1 MASRLAALVL
11 LLATPTTHALAAA
24 KRRKPSKPKTSEPD
38 YVDIQDGDVAWQCES
53 VVATLK
59 SGGVGVIPTDTGYA
73 FCARVNEKDAV
84 RRLLD
89 IKGADSGKK
98 PLALLC
104 RDLAAI
110 DQYTRYQS
118 RTIFKVLKK
127 ALPGPYTFVLPAS
140 EHLPRVLLKNG
151 KRQWKR
157 NTVGVRVPAD
167 AVCAAILEAL
177 DGEPLFCSSVP
188 VSEDGDQLVCHG
200 PLDVEGSWCSLVDFV
215 VDAGELAGAHALGVV
230 VGDGDRVRLLQYAPL
245 GSDTDRGG
253 QRLLARADF
262 NFATFL
268 EDI

>member
-1 MASRLAALVL
+1 MARRPRLSALVL
-11 LLATPTTHALAAA
+11 LLATTSSHALAAA

-53 VVATLK
+53 VVQTLK

-200 PLDVEGSWCSLVDFV
+200 PLDEDGSWCSLVDFV
-215 VDAGELAGAHALGVV
+215 VDAGPRPIEGSTIYDLAADDGPVLVRERLGPPIPELDLVV
-230 VGDGDRVRLLQYAPL
+230 A
-245 GSDTDRGG
+245 
-253 QRLLARADF
+253 
-262 NFATFL
+262 
-268 EDI
+268 

>member
-1 MASRLAALVL
+1 MPSRPRLSALVL

-24 KRRKPSKPKTSEPD
+24 KRRKPSKPKTSAPD
-38 YVDIQDGDVAWQCES
+38 YIDILPDSDDVAWQCES

-104 RDLAAI
+104 RDLASI
-110 DQYTRYQS
+110 DMYTRYQS

-200 PLDVEGSWCSLVDFV
+200 PLDEDGSWCSLVDFV
-215 VDAGELAGAHALGVV
+215 VDAGPRPIEGSTMYDLASDDGPVLVRERLGPPIPELDLVV
-230 VGDGDRVRLLQYAPL
+230 A
-245 GSDTDRGG
+245 
-253 QRLLARADF
+253 
-262 NFATFL
+262 
-268 EDI
+268 

>member
-1 MASRLAALVL
+1 M
-11 LLATPTTHALAAA
+11 
-24 KRRKPSKPKTSEPD
+24 
-38 YVDIQDGDVAWQCES
+38 
-53 VVATLK
+53 
-59 SGGVGVIPTDTGYA
+59 
-73 FCARVNEKDAV
+73 
-84 RRLLD
+84 
-89 IKGADSGKK
+89 
-98 PLALLC
+98 C

-167 AVCAAILEAL
+167 AVCAAILDAL

-215 VDAGELAGAHALGVV
+215 VDAGPRPIEGSTIYDLAADDGPVLVRERLGPPIPELDLVV
-230 VGDGDRVRLLQYAPL
+230 A
-245 GSDTDRGG
+245 
-253 QRLLARADF
+253 
-262 NFATFL
+262 
-268 EDI
+268 

>member
-1 MASRLAALVL
+1 MAVRV
-11 LLATPTTHALAAA
+11 
-24 KRRKPSKPKTSEPD
+24 RRSNDLE
-38 YVDIQDGDVAWQCES
+38 
-53 VVATLK
+53 

-73 FCARVNEKDAV
+73 FCARE
-84 RRLLD
+84 REGRGL
-89 IKGADSGKK
+89 GACWISKEPTLAK

-127 ALPGPYTFVLPAS
+127 ALLRVL
-140 EHLPRVLLKNG
+140 HLRAARVRARVPRVLLKNG

-188 VSEDGDQLVCHG
+188 VSEDGDQLSLPRAPRRGWELV
-200 PLDVEGSWCSLVDFV
+200 PRSWISWW
-215 VDAGELAGAHALGVV
+215 
-230 VGDGDRVRLLQYAPL
+230 
-245 GSDTDRGG
+245 T
-253 QRLLARADF
+253 RAAA
-262 NFATFL
+262 N
-268 EDI
+268 

>member
-1 MASRLAALVL
+1 M
-11 LLATPTTHALAAA
+11 
-24 KRRKPSKPKTSEPD
+24 
-38 YVDIQDGDVAWQCES
+38 
-53 VVATLK
+53 
-59 SGGVGVIPTDTGYA
+59 IPTDTGYA

-104 RDLAAI
+104 RDLASI
-110 DQYTRYQS
+110 DMYTRYQS

-140 EHLPRVLLKNG
+140 GAFAARAPQERQAPVEAEHGRRARAGRRRLRGDPRG
-151 KRQWKR
+151 
-157 NTVGVRVPAD
+157 
-167 AVCAAILEAL
+167 AL

-215 VDAGELAGAHALGVV
+215 VDAGPRPIEGSTIYDLAADDGPILVPQAPRAADPGADLVV
-230 VGDGDRVRLLQYAPL
+230 A
-245 GSDTDRGG
+245 
-253 QRLLARADF
+253 
-262 NFATFL
+262 
-268 EDI
+268 